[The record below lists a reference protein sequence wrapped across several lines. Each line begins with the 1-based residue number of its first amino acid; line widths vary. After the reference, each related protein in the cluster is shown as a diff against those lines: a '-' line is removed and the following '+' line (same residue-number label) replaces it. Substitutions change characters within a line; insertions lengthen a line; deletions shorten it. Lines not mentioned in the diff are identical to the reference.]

1 MTPLHGNRYVNTTQ
15 KKPLKKPLKASCA
28 ELVTWRDIRLR
39 AGIAAN
45 RGVEAAIFAGLAY
58 AVGNL
63 EDQSR
68 KRRYQHLR
76 RGGGEY
82 FDGYQLRDGL
92 RAAVGEQG

>member
-1 MTPLHGNRYVNTTQ
+1 M
-15 KKPLKKPLKASCA
+15 
-28 ELVTWRDIRLR
+28 R

-45 RGVEAAIFAGLAY
+45 RGVEAAIFAGLVH

-68 KRRYQHLR
+68 IRRYRHLR

-82 FDGYQLRDGL
+82 FSVDDYQLRDGL
-92 RAAVGEQG
+92 RAAVAEQG